1 MAAAPKKVDWRTSF
15 KARFPQFA
23 SLVDGGAGEAEA
35 RRLFGNEL
43 VDIILDVA
51 QNPDQYDFNTQAGI
65 DAFDTKV
72 RATPYYQQTANSVK
86 EFDSLSVGE
95 QTQRVAN
102 NRALIAANY
111 GDLNLTVSELD
122 AIARAATRTG
132 MTGIVL
138 TNYINSTVG
147 GRAKGRQDLLQ
158 SLDAQSIQKIA
169 RAYNYSPTDIDDQI
183 VSAVTGKEY
192 APTGTILTADSIR
205 QNAQKAAKAAFF
217 HLSDQIDAGLTLED
231 IFSPY
236 KEIAASVL
244 EKSPNQIS
252 LKDPMFAAALGSKKD
267 GQPSLSEW
275 ETMLRTDKKY
285 GYEYTT
291 RANQDATNL
300 ALTLA
305 KAFGRKK

>member
-1 MAAAPKKVDWRTSF
+1 MAAQPKKTDWRTSF

-23 SLVDGGAGEAEA
+23 SIIDGGAGEAEA

-43 VDIILDVA
+43 IDIILDVA
-51 QNPDQYDFNTQAGI
+51 QNPGQYDFTTQAGI

-72 RATPYYQQTANSVK
+72 RSTPYYQQTANSAK
-86 EFDSLSVGE
+86 EFDSLPVGE

-122 AIARAATRTG
+122 SIAKAATRTG

-147 GRAKGRQDLLQ
+147 GRAKGKEDLMQ
-158 SLDAQSIQKIA
+158 SLDAQAVKKIA
-169 RAYNYSPTDIDDQI
+169 RAYNYNPIDLEDQI
-183 VSAVTGKEY
+183 LSAVTGKEY
-192 APTGTILTADSIR
+192 APTGTILTADTIR

-217 HLSDQIDAGLTLED
+217 QLSDQIDAGLTLED

-236 KEIAASVL
+236 REIAARVL
-244 EKSPNQIS
+244 EKTTNEIS
-252 LKDPMFAAALGSKKD
+252 MNDPLFVSAFGNKQD
-267 GQPSLSEW
+267 GQMSLSDW
-275 ETMLRTDKKY
+275 ETKLKSDQKY
-285 GYEYTT
+285 GYQYTST
-291 RANQDATNL
+291 ANKDATNL
-300 ALTLA
+300 ALTIA
-305 KAFGRKK
+305 SAFGRKK

>member
-51 QNPDQYDFNTQAGI
+51 QNPGQYDFTTQAGI
-65 DAFDTKV
+65 DAFDIKV
-72 RATPYYQQTANSVK
+72 RATPYYQQTANSAK

-138 TNYINSTVG
+138 TNYINSTIG
-147 GRAKGRQDLLQ
+147 GRARGKQDLLQ
-158 SLDAQSIQKIA
+158 GLDAQALKKIT
-169 RAYNYSPTDIDDQI
+169 RAYNYNPTDLDDQI
-183 VSAVTGKEY
+183 ISAVTGKEY
-192 APTGTILTADSIR
+192 APTGTVLTADSIR
-205 QNAQKAAKAAFF
+205 QNAQRAAKSTFF
-217 HLSDQIDAGLTLED
+217 HLSEQIDSGLTLDD

-236 KEIAASVL
+236 REIAAKVL
-244 EKSPNQIS
+244 EKTPNQIS
-252 LKDPMFAAALGSKKD
+252 LSDPLFASALGNKKD
-267 GQPSLSEW
+267 GQMSLSDW
-275 ETMLRTDKKY
+275 ETKLMTDRKY
-285 GYEYTT
+285 GYEYTAK
-291 RANQDATNL
+291 ANQDATNL
-300 ALTLA
+300 ALTIA
-305 KAFGRKK
+305 RAFGRRR